1 MKKITLYF
9 VMLFSIS
16 AFSQVEI
23 VDNFNSESNNA
34 VPSNWTGDMLAG
46 SSFICDG
53 EGLSAWTF
61 LPAGQSASLVSQNY
75 TGISNGTNL
84 TANFTYNIFE
94 RSSQFPGALSTA
106 PAADWG
112 SLVLEY
118 STDGGTNWIS
128 ISTIDDSNYTFSDA
142 ATCQSIS
149 ISAGTIADGS
159 DVQIR
164 FVADIV
170 NVAGFRTVVLID
182 NVSITQEAD
191 AIPNCDATLTS
202 PLSGATDADVDMALT
217 WQAATGLATGYTVSV
232 GTTSGGTDIV
242 NAQTTTETSYP
253 LTGLDYVTEYFVNI
267 VPFNGIG
274 DATGC
279 TEESFTTRTAPLAGA
294 TCGSPIEVSSYPFVV
309 ASGNT
314 ADYENNIDDNPCS
327 SSYMNG
333 NDVFYRISPTTD
345 VSVNIEVNGIIPATS
360 NRAGLMV
367 FQDCPDVATECI
379 ADNTSYSGDSRSL
392 TDVVLLAGNTYFVV
406 LSTSNANNTF
416 EYTLI
421 ITENSC
427 INPTIDSLTTV
438 SDCDNG
444 QFTVAVDVSYLG
456 SATSL
461 TLTDDDATSADVTGI
476 TTTGLYTAGPY
487 ASGTIVNFSL
497 TNDDDSSCSYAD
509 STYFYCPP
517 TNDECGAPISLTVNT
532 DDTCTIFTS
541 ATNAGATQSTA
552 DPDTCGLATNNTN
565 DVWFSFVAA
574 SETTILEY
582 LNIESTPGYNT
593 GGTIQATELLEGSC
607 GALTSISCY
616 ITNYVTFTGL
626 TIGNTYYIR
635 NNTRL
640 SGEYAQNYDI
650 CLRNAPAPPAN
661 DACASAA
668 VLTAS
673 TDDMCNNAVSGTTV
687 GATLSSD
694 NSCNTE
700 GYGDVWYVF
709 NPTTTANYE
718 FLLTRGATSPSTYY
732 SIYEGTCGSFTEVTT
747 SCNTNSEQIVLL
759 DSSSTYYVMVQ
770 SSQVGE
776 GITFDLCVTELPP
789 AQANSDCSG
798 AISFNESPDSAG
810 ANRISGNLDNAYYS
824 PEGACSSSYASLWYE
839 FTPSIT
845 GVYNFELIRTSGS
858 AYYTVYDSNV
868 CSTDLDYLGG
878 DINSCFESGTDS
890 GPVEAGTT
898 YLVSIQA
905 SSAAEFEFFAYPDP
919 ALSLASNEVDSFK
932 YYPNPVKN
940 ELTVEAK
947 TSISQISIH
956 NIVGQ
961 KVKGM
966 TPNSLTTTVDM
977 NELNTG
983 VYFVTVQINSSVK
996 TFRVIK
1002 E

>member
-1 MKKITLYF
+1 MKKITFYF
-9 VMLFSIS
+9 VMLFSIT
-16 AFSQVEI
+16 AFSQIEI
-23 VDNFNSESNNA
+23 VDDFDNESNNS
-34 VPSNWTGDMLAG
+34 VPSNWTGDMEAG
-46 SSFICDG
+46 ISFVCDG
-53 EGLSAWTF
+53 TGLTAWTF

-75 TGISNGTNL
+75 SAISNGTAL
-84 TANFTYNIFE
+84 TASFSYNIFE
-94 RSSQFPGALSTA
+94 RTSQFPGAQSTA

-118 STDGGTNWIS
+118 STDGGTNWTA
-128 ISTIDDSNYTFSDA
+128 ISTIDSSNYTFVDA
-142 ATCQSIS
+142 TTCQNVNVSVGS
-149 ISAGTIADGS
+149 IADGS
-159 DVQIR
+159 DFQVR
-164 FVADIV
+164 FATNIV
-170 NVAGFRTVVLID
+170 NVTGFRTVVLID
-182 NVSITQEAD
+182 NVSITQVAD
-191 AIPNCDATLTS
+191 TVPNCDAMLTS
-202 PLSGATDADVDMALT
+202 PLNGVTDVDTDLSLT
-217 WQAATGLATGYTVSV
+217 WQPATGLATGYKVSV

-242 NAQTTTETSYP
+242 DAAITTETSYA
-253 LTGLDYVTEYFVNI
+253 LSGLNYVTEYFVTI
-267 VPFNGIG
+267 VPFNDEG

-279 TEESFTTRTAPLAGA
+279 TEESFTTRAEPIAGA
-294 TCGSPIEVSSYPFVV
+294 TCSSPIEVASYPFIDVT
-309 ASGNT
+309 SNT
-314 ADYENNIDDNPCS
+314 ANFENNIDDNPCS

-333 NDVFYRISPTTD
+333 NDVFYEITPTTD
-345 VSVNIEVNGIIPATS
+345 VSVNIEVNGITPATS

-367 FQDCPDVATECI
+367 FKDCPDSATECL
-379 ADNTSYSGDSRSL
+379 ASDTSFSGDSRSL
-392 TDVVLLAGNTYFVV
+392 LDVVLLAGNTYFVV
-406 LSTSNANNTF
+406 LSTSNASNTF
-416 EYTLI
+416 EYILS
-421 ITENSC
+421 ITQNSC
-427 INPTIDSLTTV
+427 INPTINSVTAI

-444 QFTVAVDVSYLG
+444 QFTVDVDVSYLG

-461 TLTDDDATSADVTGI
+461 TLSDDDTTSADITNITATGV
-476 TTTGLYTAGPY
+476 YTAGPY
-487 ASGTIVNFSL
+487 ASGTLVNFTL
-497 TNDDDSSCSYAD
+497 TNDDDSACLYAD
-509 STYFYCPP
+509 SAYFYCPP
-517 TNDECGAPISLTVNT
+517 TNDECGSPISLTVNT

-541 ATNAGATQSTA
+541 ASNAGATQSSA
-552 DPDTCGLATNNTN
+552 DPDVCASTTNNTN

-582 LNIESTPGYNT
+582 LNIETAPGFNT
-593 GGTIQATELLEGSC
+593 GGTIQATELLEGTC
-607 GALTSISCY
+607 GELTSLSCY
-616 ITNYVTFTGL
+616 TTNYVTFTGL

-661 DACASAA
+661 DECANAA
-668 VLTAS
+668 VLTTS
-673 TDDMCNNAVSGTTV
+673 TDETCNNAVTGTTV
-687 GATLSSD
+687 GATLSSN

-709 NPTTTANYE
+709 NPTATAYYE
-718 FLLTRGATSPSTYY
+718 FVLTRGETSPSTYY
-732 SIYEGTCGSFTEVTT
+732 SIYEGACGSFTEITT
-747 SCNTNSEQIVLL
+747 SCNSNSEQVALL
-759 DSSSTYYVMVQ
+759 DSTSTYYIMVQ

-789 AQANSDCSG
+789 AQVNSDCSA
-798 AISFNESPDSAG
+798 AISFNESPDATG

-824 PEGACSSSYASLWYE
+824 PEGACSSTYATIWYE
-839 FTPSIT
+839 FTPSLT
-845 GVYNFELIRTSGS
+845 GTYNFELIRTSGS

-868 CSTDLDYLGG
+868 CSTDLGYLGG

-919 ALSLASNEVDSFK
+919 ALSLASNEMDSFK

-947 TSISQISIH
+947 SAISHVSVH

-961 KVKGM
+961 KVKEF
-966 TPNSLTTTVDM
+966 TPNSVMTLINM

-983 VYFVTVQINSSVK
+983 VYFVTVMINNSK
-996 TFRVIK
+996 NTIRVIK